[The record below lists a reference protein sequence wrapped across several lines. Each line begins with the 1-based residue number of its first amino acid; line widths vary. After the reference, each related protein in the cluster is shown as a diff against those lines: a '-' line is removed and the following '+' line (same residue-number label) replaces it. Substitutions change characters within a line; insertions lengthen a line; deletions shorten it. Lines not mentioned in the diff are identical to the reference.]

1 MKIDRDFVDCSVA
14 LRKIQIESSNAGR
27 EEKELEKA
35 YTDLVGS
42 ASKMFIKPVTPNHS
56 FNFSLSYIK
65 QLKES
70 AKECSL
76 KKLIAFPIF
85 AQNGNVSWMLMPSGG
100 DTVTFLK
107 TLGSNE
113 KMSDSPEI
121 RSQLESAIKNYGV
134 VIYESDE

>member
-1 MKIDRDFVDCSVA
+1 MKVARDLVDCAVA
-14 LRKIQIESSNAGR
+14 IRKIQIESSNAGR

-42 ASKMFIKPVTPNHS
+42 ASKMLIKPVAQNHS
-56 FNFSLSYIK
+56 FNFSLSLIM
-65 QLKES
+65 QLK
-70 AKECSL
+70 ACAHKCAL
-76 KKLIAFPIF
+76 QKLVAFPIF
-85 AQNGNVSWMLMPSGG
+85 ARNGNVSWMLMPSGG

-107 TLGSNE
+107 TLGLDV